1 VFNYRAAR
9 ASGFTATGPNLAI
22 GTLSTSVLARELRP
36 STKNARKSPTS
47 QSGVGP
53 FVPYLSTET

>member
-1 VFNYRAAR
+1 MFNYRATR
-9 ASGFTATGPNLAI
+9 VSGFTAKGPNPAI
-22 GTLSTSVLARELRP
+22 RTLSNGVFARELRP
-36 STKNARKSPTS
+36 HTKNARKSPTS